1 MKKNVVRKSV
11 LILILCL
18 LLSLTGCT
26 TASVKSIP
34 DQSTSRLSHIYQ
46 SIGEF
51 SNGIAV
57 VRSVDTRNYGVI
69 DTTANPI
76 LPCKYESISID
87 STGDGLIVIEDAKRL
102 YGFADTSGNILIPCE
117 YEKAYP
123 FSEGLATVKKNGVW
137 GVIDRQG
144 NPVWMFGNEQWASD
158 RSVYHDGIMVI
169 ISKKTYAYVNKQGTI
184 LKELKPSQ
192 IGYEFHNG
200 YAVISQ
206 TKKIQDATGKI
217 LEYLPSEYGCIDT
230 SMKEIMPPIL
240 AEPETGSQSYD
251 WDWSYSKEWSWSDF
265 FHDGLAIC
273 YGNTNARKPYG
284 YVNEA
289 GEILSPGEDVMKL
302 HPFSEGYAVVDINYH
317 SSYLIDT
324 KMNVVAE
331 NFTSLYDVHD
341 GKACATISSKD
352 IYGDN
357 SQQGFFD
364 VKNREFIPLPDGT
377 KQAAYSPSFHDGLL
391 RVQSSADGKYGYING
406 KGEFVIPCE
415 YVDAADF
422 DNGIAR
428 VKKFWG
434 WGYIDK
440 TGNPIISFDYDEAED
455 FVNGLAKVQKEN
467 NIIFIDTTGKEILS
481 FNKNAEI
488 CRSGGYISV
497 ILNNYLSIYDEQ
509 GNKTF

>member
-69 DTTANPI
+69 DTKGNPI

-144 NPVWMFGNEQWASD
+144 NPVWMFGEEWWANG

-169 ISKKTYAYVNKQGTI
+169 SKKTDANAYVNKQGTI
-184 LKELKPSQ
+184 LKELELSQ
-192 IGYEFHNG
+192 TGYEFHNG
-200 YAVISQ
+200 YAVIRQ
-206 TKKIQDATGKI
+206 TKAIRNARGEI
-217 LEYLPSEYGCIDT
+217 LANIPNKYGFIDT

-240 AEPETGSQSYD
+240 AEPETGTGFQSYY
-251 WDWSYSKEWSWSDF
+251 WLYPKEWSDF

-273 YGNTNARKPYG
+273 YRSTDVPKPYG

-289 GEILSPGEDVMKL
+289 GEIISPGEEVMEL
-302 HPFSEGYAVVDINYH
+302 HPFSEGYAVVDKYD

-331 NFTSLYDVHD
+331 NFTWLYDVHD
-341 GKACATISSKD
+341 GKACATIGSKKYYD
-352 IYGDN
+352 DN
-357 SQQGFFD
+357 SQEGFFD

-422 DNGIAR
+422 NNGIAR

-497 ILNNYLSIYDEQ
+497 IQNNYLNIYDEQ